1 MDESDEPRDRLRLAS
16 SRRLSLVGQ
25 GEASDP
31 VDDPLAYGTPR
42 PALTSIAIRA
52 DGDRIEVT
60 ATMALYG
67 QVLTG
72 TSAGDAPDR
81 TAIIA
86 DATLSALSSLLDAE
100 ATIVSAQIV
109 DISGHDV
116 ALTIVTLLAEGST
129 KFLVGS
135 ALVRG
140 DSEDATARSVLSAL
154 NRRLARAEHVAR

>member
-25 GEASDP
+25 GEAFDP

-52 DGDRIEVT
+52 DGDWIEVT
-60 ATMALYG
+60 ATMALHG

-72 TSAGDAPDR
+72 ASAGDAPDR

-86 DATLSALSSLLDAE
+86 DATLSALSSLLADE
-100 ATIVSAQIV
+100 ATIVSSQIV

-116 ALTIVTLLAEGST
+116 ALTIITLLAEGGT

-154 NRRLARAEHVAR
+154 NRRLSRAEPVAR

>member
-1 MDESDEPRDRLRLAS
+1 MDESDEPREPLRLAS

-25 GEASDP
+25 GEDSVDP

-42 PALTSIAIRA
+42 PALTSIAIKA
-52 DGDRIEVT
+52 DGDWIEAT
-60 ATMALYG
+60 ATMALNG

-81 TAIIA
+81 TAIVA
-86 DATLSALSSLLDAE
+86 AATLTAVSSLLDAE
-100 ATIVSAQIV
+100 ASIVSSQIV
-109 DISGHDV
+109 DVSGHDV
-116 ALTIVTLLAEGST
+116 ALTIVTLLAGDHT
-129 KFLVGS
+129 KSLVGS

-154 NRRLARAEHVAR
+154 NRRLSR